1 MSTGRAAA
9 WDFSVTRRISIVG
22 LGKLGASMAAAI
34 ASRGHDVIG
43 VDVNQRAVDAV
54 NGGRAPVHET
64 GLEALI
70 AQNRERIRATM
81 SHEDAIRE
89 TELTFVIV
97 PTPSDERG
105 AFSLQYA
112 AYAFREIGRA
122 LAAKNGRHTV
132 VLTSTVLPGAMRHGL
147 LPILERHSGK
157 RGGADFGLCYSPEFI
172 ALGSVIRD
180 FLNPDFLL
188 IGELDPASGEQLACV
203 YREVMKPGTPVKRM
217 SLENAELAKISV
229 NAFVTTKITFA
240 NMLAELCA
248 AIPGGDV
255 DVVSDAIGADS
266 RIGRKYLTGGLGFGG
281 PCFPRDNVAMRF
293 IAEAV
298 GARPELP
305 IATDQL
311 NRSLAS
317 RIVDQL
323 RARMPRDITV
333 GILGLAYKPFSHVIE
348 ESQAILL
355 AKAFLE
361 HGARVLAYDPLA
373 RDAANVELG
382 GRVLIH
388 DDMRDCLRDADVVVI
403 ATPDPVFTT
412 LTARDFQ
419 RKERPVV
426 VIDFWRTLAGVLEN
440 VEGIDYLAYGRGP
453 MAPAHDVLRDLWSAT
468 PQHYGR

>member
-1 MSTGRAAA
+1 MSHR
-9 WDFSVTRRISIVG
+9 VSIVG

-34 ASRGHDVIG
+34 ASKGHQVVG
-43 VDVNQRAVDAV
+43 VDVSHRSVEAV
-54 NGGRAPVHET
+54 NAGHAPVQET
-64 GLEALI
+64 GLEELI
-70 AQNRERIRATM
+70 AANRDRLRATL
-81 SHEDAIRE
+81 SHEDAILSSD
-89 TELTFVIV
+89 LTFVIV
-97 PTPSDERG
+97 PTPSDDRG
-105 AFSLQYA
+105 AFSLQYVA
-112 AYAFREIGRA
+112 FAFREIGKA
-122 LAAKNGRHTV
+122 LAKKSSWHTV
-132 VLTSTVLPGAMRHGL
+132 VLTSTVLPGATRHGL
-147 LPILERHSGK
+147 VPVLEAHSGK
-157 RGGADFGLCYSPEFI
+157 KAGVDFGVCYSPEFI

-188 IGELDPASGEQLACV
+188 IGEFDTASGEHLTCV
-203 YREVMKPGTPVKRM
+203 YRDVMKPDTPVKRM
-217 SLENAELAKISV
+217 TLENAELAKISV

-255 DVVSDAIGADS
+255 DVVSDAIGMDS

-293 IAEAV
+293 VAEAV

-305 IATDQL
+305 IVTDRL
-311 NRSLAS
+311 NRSLAG
-317 RIVDQL
+317 RIVEQL
-323 RARMPRDITV
+323 RPRVPRDITV

-361 HGARVLAYDPLA
+361 QGARVLAYDPLA

-388 DDMRDCLRDADVVVI
+388 DDVMDCLRDADVVVI
-403 ATPDPVFTT
+403 ATPDPAFAK

-419 RKERPVV
+419 RNERRVL

-440 VEGIDYLAYGRGP
+440 VEGVEYLPYGRGP
-453 MAPAHDVLRDLWSAT
+453 IAPAHDVLRDLWSAT